1 MQQNTCAEVSEM
13 QCFVTILVRNDDT
26 FEAIFGNKNR
36 LCATF
41 LPRNK
46 RQMHFFCVETL
57 LTRVKSGVSNLLAM
71 WRAKISSGFEEKF
84 LFTKIEYLRESVPF
98 RDPSSNFPREIS
110 SHWHWMHA
118 THILYSLSLSGNI
131 QKVSRVFKVTW
142 YCCSTNELS
151 WGKGCHRGFSH
162 RSYIGIRKDYWLQ
175 SWKHKNTR
183 EVRLRLF
190 LRNHLS
196 KLKSFV
202 LFSHLE
208 SAAILRE
215 RFSSF
220 PAGSVR
226 LKITPWK
233 EVNSDIALPVH

>member
-1 MQQNTCAEVSEM
+1 
-13 QCFVTILVRNDDT
+13 
-26 FEAIFGNKNR
+26 
-36 LCATF
+36 
-41 LPRNK
+41 
-46 RQMHFFCVETL
+46 
-57 LTRVKSGVSNLLAM
+57 M
-71 WRAKISSGFEEKF
+71 WRAKIPSGFEEKF

-98 RDPSSNFPREIS
+98 RNPSSNFPREIS

-131 QKVSRVFKVTW
+131 QKVFRVFKVTW